1 MRTMIRLEN
10 IQKNYSEKPV
20 LRDISF
26 EVKKGSIYALLGTNG
41 VGKTTTLKIISGLL
55 NPTSGCVMIDG
66 KELDSEQGG
75 QLSAD
80 IGFVPDH
87 AFLYDY
93 LTGVEYLRFTA
104 EMFQVP
110 SQQAN
115 DYIDKML
122 EKLKLAQDGNQ
133 LIKTYSHGMKQKL
146 SIAAALIHQPK
157 ILILDEPL
165 TGIDLI
171 SGKTI
176 RMLLREYV
184 KKGNT
189 VLLSTHLLELAHS
202 LCDTIGIIHEGT
214 FAAEYQSSKYSLEE
228 IEELAESIYT

>member
-1 MRTMIRLEN
+1 MIRLEN

-176 RMLLREYV
+176 RMLLKEYV

>member
-1 MRTMIRLEN
+1 MIKLKN
-10 IQKNYSEKPV
+10 IQKSYGEKQV
-20 LRDISF
+20 LKDISF

-55 NPTSGCVMIDG
+55 NPTSGCVMIDD
-66 KELDSEQGG
+66 KEMDSEREG
-75 QLSAD
+75 QISAD

-87 AFLYDY
+87 AFLYEY

-110 SQQAN
+110 TQRAN
-115 DYIDKML
+115 DYIENML
-122 EKLKLAQDGNQ
+122 ETLKLSKDGNQ
-133 LIKTYSHGMKQKL
+133 LIKSYSHGMKQKL

>member
-1 MRTMIRLEN
+1 MIKLKN
-10 IQKNYSEKPV
+10 IQKSYGEKQV
-20 LRDISF
+20 LKDISF

-55 NPTSGCVMIDG
+55 NPTSGCVMIDD
-66 KELDSEQGG
+66 KEMDSEREG
-75 QLSAD
+75 QISAD

-87 AFLYDY
+87 AFLYEY

-110 SQQAN
+110 TQRAN
-115 DYIDKML
+115 DYIENML
-122 EKLKLAQDGNQ
+122 ETLKLSKDGNQ
-133 LIKTYSHGMKQKL
+133 LIKSYSHGMKQKL

-214 FAAEYQSSKYSLEE
+214 FAAEYQSSKYSLEK

>member
-1 MRTMIRLEN
+1 MIKLVN
-10 IQKNYSEKPV
+10 IQKNYSEKQV
-20 LRDISF
+20 LRNVSF

-55 NPTSGCVMIDG
+55 KPTSGDVLIDG
-66 KELDSEQGG
+66 KEIDSEQGG
-75 QLSAD
+75 QISAD

-115 DYIDKML
+115 DYIDNML
-122 EKLKLAQDGNQ
+122 DTLKLSQDGNQ

-146 SIAAALIHQPK
+146 SIAAALIHQPR

-176 RMLLREYV
+176 RTLLREYV

-214 FAAEYQSSKYSLEE
+214 FAAEYQSSQHSLEE
-228 IEELAESIYT
+228 IEEMAESIYT

>member
-1 MRTMIRLEN
+1 MIKLKN
-10 IQKNYSEKPV
+10 IQKSYGEKQV
-20 LRDISF
+20 LKDISF

-66 KELDSEQGG
+66 KEMDSEREG
-75 QLSAD
+75 QISAD

-87 AFLYDY
+87 AFLYEY

-110 SQQAN
+110 TQRAN
-115 DYIDKML
+115 DYIENML
-122 EKLKLAQDGNQ
+122 ETLKLSKDGNQ
-133 LIKTYSHGMKQKL
+133 LIKSYSHGMKQKL

>member
-1 MRTMIRLEN
+1 MIRLEN

>member
-1 MRTMIRLEN
+1 MIKLVN
-10 IQKNYSEKPV
+10 IQKSYGEKQV
-20 LRDISF
+20 LKDISF

-66 KELDSEQGG
+66 KEMDSEREG
-75 QLSAD
+75 QISAD

-87 AFLYDY
+87 AFLYEY
-93 LTGVEYLRFTA
+93 LTGVEYLRFTS

-110 SQQAN
+110 TQRAN
-115 DYIDKML
+115 DYIENML
-122 EKLKLAQDGNQ
+122 ETLKLSKDGNQ
-133 LIKTYSHGMKQKL
+133 LIKSYSHGMKQKL

>member
-1 MRTMIRLEN
+1 MIKLKN
-10 IQKNYSEKPV
+10 IQKSYGEKQV
-20 LRDISF
+20 LKDISF

-55 NPTSGCVMIDG
+55 NPTSGCVMIDD
-66 KELDSEQGG
+66 KEMDSEREG
-75 QLSAD
+75 QISAD

-87 AFLYDY
+87 AFLYEY

-110 SQQAN
+110 TQRAN
-115 DYIDKML
+115 DYIENML
-122 EKLKLAQDGNQ
+122 ETLKLSKDGNQ
-133 LIKTYSHGMKQKL
+133 LIKSYSHGMKQKL
-146 SIAAALIHQPK
+146 SIAVALIHQPK

-214 FAAEYQSSKYSLEE
+214 FAAEYQSSKYSLEK

>member
-1 MRTMIRLEN
+1 MIKLVN
-10 IQKNYSEKPV
+10 IQKNYSEKQV
-20 LRDISF
+20 LKDISF

-55 NPTSGCVMIDG
+55 KPTSGRVMIDG
-66 KELDSEQGG
+66 KELDSEEGG
-75 QLSAD
+75 QISAD

-110 SQQAN
+110 SQRTN
-115 DYIDKML
+115 DYIKNML
-122 EKLKLAQDGNQ
+122 ETLKLSQDGNQ

-176 RMLLREYV
+176 RTLLKEYV
-184 KKGNT
+184 KQGNT

-202 LCDTIGIIHEGT
+202 LCDTIGIIHEGI
-214 FAAEYQSSKYSLEE
+214 FAAEYQSSEHSLEE